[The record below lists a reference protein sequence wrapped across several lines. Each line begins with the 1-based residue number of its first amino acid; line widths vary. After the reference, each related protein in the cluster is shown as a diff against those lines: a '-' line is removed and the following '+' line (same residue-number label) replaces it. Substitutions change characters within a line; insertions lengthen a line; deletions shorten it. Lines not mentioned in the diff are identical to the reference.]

1 MQECVTGSNMTV
13 EIRGLVPLP
22 TPPWAGGE
30 TQRLTLPHGSASAGE
45 NLIKVTM
52 EMKLLI
58 ALH

>member
-1 MQECVTGSNMTV
+1 MTGSNMTV